1 VTLSPVSPSAIL
13 TVPELLILPV
23 RANVPETAFKVPPVL
38 IPSVFIVS
46 ALLLNAMVDPLL
58 ISTLSQLEIRALLI
72 LPEKPEN
79 FSISKIPPPPSNWV
93 TPLKS
98 PPARTKISI
107 PLPRAILPATDA
119 PELTVVMLLPSLL

>member
-1 VTLSPVSPSAIL
+1 MALPAELPETVTLSPVSPSAIL

-58 ISTLSQLEIRALLI
+58 ISTLSQLEIRVLLT
-72 LPEKPEN
+72 LPEEPEN
-79 FSISKIPPPPSNWV
+79 FSISRRS
-93 TPLKS
+93 
-98 PPARTKISI
+98 
-107 PLPRAILPATDA
+107 ATTIKLGHA
-119 PELTVVMLLPSLL
+119 T